1 MLAILLNILVFI
13 GLGLGIFYSYKRGLK
28 RSLVHFSIVLLS
40 CIIAIFI
47 TSPITHAILGIK
59 VSSTNGD
66 IISLYELIYSS
77 IIQSSAGSNIL
88 TTNLTSAILG
98 PFVFLAL
105 LIILYAIFEVS
116 YILVS
121 KFWLKKSN
129 YMQEPKN
136 YKKYGLI
143 VGVVECLLI
152 TLLAFMPLTTLTTTV
167 QELSISDT
175 TSESNSSISS
185 ILNNNLPPTLTEFVN
200 FYNSSPVGVLTNW
213 GTLNEPIF
221 STVSPIYAGDTKLS
235 LKEDLVPLA
244 KDYDTIV
251 NTIDNETEINY
262 KTLHDVT
269 KNILNSKVFSALQN
283 ELVKII
289 DSKEEFVE
297 SLNLDRALSN
307 AVTDILANFE
317 YKFESQEFNFKDYMG
332 ENIEILL
339 NELENNIDLQK
350 INEFVEGVLSNNT
363 SLVFEKDTI
372 NAMCQALE
380 SIAKLPLLEELF
392 PYAEFWLEQIPAYI
406 TDYLNTDYLDT
417 YENTI
422 GEIPY
427 LTNVIRALSSV
438 KDENTNQNLLQ
449 ILISSNTGFMQKFL
463 SSDVANIVI
472 YNMASSK
479 SLNNLIINIFER
491 MDNAVYSSLQAIDG
505 NFNRNE
511 LSSTI
516 GFDDTQTVLTEFMQ
530 RTSQQ
535 ADDLASFA
543 NAIIDKNI
551 DFSSGEFL
559 NLVKQNII
567 EHYNLQTQTSESV
580 LTTIFENIINYFDG
594 TVLKGDDTSAFTMV
608 EEFNALVDNAFK
620 NVPEED
626 KIYGELSKYLTIDYV
641 EIFNELII
649 N

>member
-262 KTLHDVT
+262 ETLHDVT

-307 AVTDILANFE
+307 AVTDILTNFE
-317 YKFESQEFNFKDYMG
+317 YKFESQKFNFKDYMG

-505 NFNRNE
+505 NFNKNE

-535 ADDLASFA
+535 AVDLASFA

-580 LTTIFENIINYFDG
+580 LTTIFENIINYFNG
-594 TVLKGDDTSAFTMV
+594 TVLKGDDTPVFTMV
-608 EEFNALVDNAFK
+608 EEFNDLVDNAFK

>member
-66 IISLYELIYSS
+66 IISLDELIYSS
-77 IIQSSAGSNIL
+77 IIQTSAGSNIL

-105 LIILYAIFEVS
+105 LIILYAIFEVG

-129 YMQEPKN
+129 YMQEPKS

-262 KTLHDVT
+262 ETLHDVT

-307 AVTDILANFE
+307 AVTDILTNFE
-317 YKFESQEFNFKDYMG
+317 YKFESQKFNFKDYMG

-580 LTTIFENIINYFDG
+580 LTTIFENIINYFNG

>member
-213 GTLNEPIF
+213 GALNEPIF

-262 KTLHDVT
+262 ETLHDVT
-269 KNILNSKVFSALQN
+269 KNILNSKVFSALKN

-307 AVTDILANFE
+307 AVTDILTNFE
-317 YKFESQEFNFKDYMG
+317 YKFESQEFNFKDYIG

-406 TDYLNTDYLDT
+406 TDYLNTDYLDS

>member
-13 GLGLGIFYSYKRGLK
+13 GLGLGIFYSFKRGLK

-105 LIILYAIFEVS
+105 LIILYAIFEVG

-175 TSESNSSISS
+175 TSESKSSISS

-262 KTLHDVT
+262 ETLHDVT

-307 AVTDILANFE
+307 AVTDILTNFE
-317 YKFESQEFNFKDYMG
+317 YKFESQKFNFKDYMG

-479 SLNNLIINIFER
+479 SLNNLVINIFER

-505 NFNRNE
+505 NFNKNE

-535 ADDLASFA
+535 AVDLASFA

-580 LTTIFENIINYFDG
+580 LTTIFENIINYFNG
-594 TVLKGDDTSAFTMV
+594 TVLKGDDTPVFTMV

>member
-66 IISLYELIYSS
+66 IISLDELIYSS
-77 IIQSSAGSNIL
+77 IIQTSAGSNIL

-105 LIILYAIFEVS
+105 LIILYAIFEVG

-175 TSESNSSISS
+175 TSESKSSISS

-262 KTLHDVT
+262 ETLHDVT

-307 AVTDILANFE
+307 AVTDILTNFE
-317 YKFESQEFNFKDYMG
+317 YKFESQEFNFKDYIG

-372 NAMCQALE
+372 NPMCQALE
-380 SIAKLPLLEELF
+380 SIVKLPLLEELF

-427 LTNVIRALSSV
+427 LTNVVRALSSV
-438 KDENTNQNLLQ
+438 KDESTNQNLLQ

-580 LTTIFENIINYFDG
+580 LTTIFENIINYFNG
-594 TVLKGDDTSAFTMV
+594 TVLKGDDTPVFTMV

>member
-66 IISLYELIYSS
+66 IISLDELIYSS
-77 IIQSSAGSNIL
+77 IIQTSAGSNIL

-105 LIILYAIFEVS
+105 LIILYAIFEVW

-129 YMQEPKN
+129 YMQEPKS

-213 GTLNEPIF
+213 GALNEPIF

-262 KTLHDVT
+262 ETLHDVT

-363 SLVFEKDTI
+363 SLVFEEDTI

-438 KDENTNQNLLQ
+438 KDESTNQNLLQ

-479 SLNNLIINIFER
+479 SLNNLVINIFER

-505 NFNRNE
+505 NFNKNE

-535 ADDLASFA
+535 AVDLASFA

-580 LTTIFENIINYFDG
+580 LTTIFENIINYFNG
-594 TVLKGDDTSAFTMV
+594 TVLKGDDTPVFTMA

>member
-66 IISLYELIYSS
+66 IISLDELIYSS
-77 IIQSSAGSNIL
+77 IIQTSAGSNIL

-105 LIILYAIFEVS
+105 LIILYAIFEVG

-129 YMQEPKN
+129 YMQEPKS

-262 KTLHDVT
+262 ETLHDVT
-269 KNILNSKVFSALQN
+269 KNILNSKVFSALKN

-307 AVTDILANFE
+307 AVTDILTNFE
-317 YKFESQEFNFKDYMG
+317 YKFESQKFNFKDYMG

-427 LTNVIRALSSV
+427 LTNVVRALSSV
-438 KDENTNQNLLQ
+438 KDESTNQNLLQ

-505 NFNRNE
+505 NFNKNE

-535 ADDLASFA
+535 AVDLASFA

-551 DFSSGEFL
+551 DFSCGEFL

-567 EHYNLQTQTSESV
+567 EHYNLQTQTSKSV
-580 LTTIFENIINYFDG
+580 LTTIFENIINYFNG
-594 TVLKGDDTSAFTMV
+594 TVLKGDDTPVFTMV

>member
-66 IISLYELIYSS
+66 IISLDELIYSS
-77 IIQSSAGSNIL
+77 IIQTSAGSNIL

-105 LIILYAIFEVS
+105 LIILYAIFEVG

-129 YMQEPKN
+129 YMQEPKS

-262 KTLHDVT
+262 ETLHDVT
-269 KNILNSKVFSALQN
+269 KNILNSKVFSALKN
-283 ELVKII
+283 EFVKII

-307 AVTDILANFE
+307 AVTDILTNFE

-406 TDYLNTDYLDT
+406 TDYLNTDYLDS

-505 NFNRNE
+505 NFNKNE

-535 ADDLASFA
+535 AVDLASFA

-580 LTTIFENIINYFDG
+580 LTTIFENIINYFNG
-594 TVLKGDDTSAFTMV
+594 TVLKGDDTPVFTMV
-608 EEFNALVDNAFK
+608 EEFNDLVDNAFK

>member
-262 KTLHDVT
+262 ETLHDVK

-297 SLNLDRALSN
+297 NLNLDRALSN
-307 AVTDILANFE
+307 AVTDILTNFE
-317 YKFESQEFNFKDYMG
+317 YKFESQKFNFKDYMG

-505 NFNRNE
+505 NFNKNE

-535 ADDLASFA
+535 AVDLASFA

-580 LTTIFENIINYFDG
+580 LTTIFENIINYFNG
-594 TVLKGDDTSAFTMV
+594 TVLKGDDTPVFTMV
-608 EEFNALVDNAFK
+608 EEFNDLVDNAFK

>member
-262 KTLHDVT
+262 ETLHDVT

-535 ADDLASFA
+535 AVDLASFA

-580 LTTIFENIINYFDG
+580 LTTIFENIINYFNG
-594 TVLKGDDTSAFTMV
+594 TVLKGDDTPVFTMV
-608 EEFNALVDNAFK
+608 EEFNDLVDNAFK